1 VRCIS
6 VPCDPDSLR
15 SILERSGAVLQKIR
29 HSEHLPVPDD
39 LSCLQAPDIQKSL
52 HQLSDLIRVSQ
63 ALPRQLPR
71 FSLRAFQD
79 PLLGNGDTAQ
89 RSLDLMCDILYKVLG
104 HEILFLQVMFLRLQ
118 TLKQLRDLILQRLLR
133 FLRLRRSVPG
143 TSWLLLSLSRPAGLC
158 SAIRRFLRLSFAAGL
173 RSHIAAPDPPH
184 QIFLS
189 LLSETLHPQE
199 QDQQGCARQDLSTDH
214 PHTE

>member
-1 VRCIS
+1 
-6 VPCDPDSLR
+6 
-15 SILERSGAVLQKIR
+15 
-29 HSEHLPVPDD
+29 
-39 LSCLQAPDIQKSL
+39 
-52 HQLSDLIRVSQ
+52 
-63 ALPRQLPR
+63 
-71 FSLRAFQD
+71 
-79 PLLGNGDTAQ
+79 
-89 RSLDLMCDILYKVLG
+89 
-104 HEILFLQVMFLRLQ
+104 
-118 TLKQLRDLILQRLLR
+118 LRDLILQRLLR

-189 LLSETLHPQE
+189 LLSEALHPQE

-214 PHTE
+214 PHTEGIYPALFIEILCSLLCISHCSQRLLPFPCRGIPL